1 MPRFLSFLI
10 AAAIAGTAAAQR
22 ISFSQSTVNVGTTLW
37 HRPVTATFKFK
48 NRDREPLRVIDVD
61 AGCGCLTPEWTRTD
75 IEKGGE
81 GTIKVTYDA
90 QLLGRFDRIILVRTN
105 ASDVPVRIRMKGLVA
120 TGDTHSAVDLYPFR
134 IGDVGLNTN
143 NVEFPDVNR
152 GDTATYRIEIWNDT
166 KEVYTPQLMHLPS
179 YITATYRPQMLARG
193 RRGFIDLTLH
203 SQGLADMGL
212 NQASIYLQRYAGDKV
227 NEDNEIV
234 VSAILLPD
242 TSDTSLLALASAPP
256 RLTLSTRDL
265 NLGTLGRKKK
275 LTGSV
280 TISNT
285 GASMLNLSTIQV
297 FNSTLQVSIP
307 KRNLMPGESINMKI
321 TLLAKY
327 LPSSKSMPRVLIISN
342 DPSHLKETI
351 NVTYQ

>member
-1 MPRFLSFLI
+1 MM
-10 AAAIAGTAAAQR
+10 AGTAAAQR
-22 ISFSQSTVNVGTTLW
+22 INFQQTTVNVGTTLW

-48 NRDREPLRVIDVD
+48 NRDREPLLIERVD
-61 AGCGCLTPEWTRTD
+61 AGCGCLTPEWTRTPV
-75 IEKGGE
+75 EKGGE
-81 GTIKVTYDA
+81 GVISVTYDA
-90 QLLGRFDRIILVRTN
+90 KLLGRFDRIILVKTN
-105 ASDVPVRIRMKGLVA
+105 TSDTPVRIRMKGLVA
-120 TGDTHSAVDLYPFR
+120 TGETHSAVDLYPFR

-143 NVEFPDVNR
+143 NVEFPDVSR
-152 GDTATYRIEIWNDT
+152 GDTATFRLEIWNDT

-203 SQGLADMGL
+203 SEGLADMGL
-212 NQASIYLQRYAGDKV
+212 NQTSVYLQRFAGDKV
-227 NEDNEIV
+227 GEDNEIA

-242 TSDTSLLALASAPP
+242 TSDTSLLATGAAAPS
-256 RLTLSTRDL
+256 LQLSTREL

-275 LTGSV
+275 LSGTV

-285 GASMLNLSTIQV
+285 GASMLNLSSIQV
-297 FNSTLQVSIP
+297 FNSTLQVSFP

-342 DPSHLKETI
+342 DPRHLKETI